1 MKIILAFLL
10 TSILTLTA
18 TDLEA
23 QNRRRPRPAQKPKKE
38 TQEDQKSFGQLLN
51 YEIKLGNLGFGN
63 AFSLSLK
70 PSVGYKFADFFTGGI
85 GSRIFYTYF
94 NNPFPIPDNSFFDY
108 GGFGF
113 ARFKVAKQFYIQG
126 EYNFQSFETQGN
138 IRTDLSYPVLGG
150 GYVSGNEGWSY
161 GIEINF
167 IMDDR
172 ARDFAGLLE
181 YWVSFSYNF

>member
-1 MKIILAFLL
+1 MNTIRIIILTA
-10 TSILTLTA
+10 ILGMVA
-18 TDLEA
+18 TDLDA
-23 QNRRRPRPAQKPKKE
+23 QTRRRQRPTQRPQKEVK
-38 TQEDQKSFGQLLN
+38 EDQISFGQRLN

-63 AFSLSLK
+63 SFSLSLK

-94 NNPFPIPDNSFFDY
+94 NNPFPITDDSFFDY

-113 ARFKVAKQFYIQG
+113 ARLKIGRQFYVQG
-126 EYNFQSFETQGN
+126 EYNFQSFETRGN
-138 IRTDLSYPVLGG
+138 IRTDLSYPVIGG
-150 GYVSGNEGWSY
+150 GYVSGDDGWSY
-161 GIEINF
+161 GIELNF

-181 YWVSFSYNF
+181 YWISFSYNF